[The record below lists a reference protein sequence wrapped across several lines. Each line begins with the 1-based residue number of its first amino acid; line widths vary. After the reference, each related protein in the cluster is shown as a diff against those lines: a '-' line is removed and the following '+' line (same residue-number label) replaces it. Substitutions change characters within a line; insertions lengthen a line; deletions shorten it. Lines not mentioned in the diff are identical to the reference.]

1 MNNSE
6 IELIPF
12 EKEHFE
18 FLNMEIADPKF
29 LIQWAGLKYSYPLT
43 WEQMK
48 NKIDELDE
56 NHHNKNFLFSVIF
69 EQTEQI
75 IGHIQL
81 SIKDPTLK
89 IGNIGSVLIF
99 KQLRNNGFSKDA
111 VNEVLQIGFSKKR
124 LEEIRLAVFDFNM
137 PALNCYTKI
146 GFKMYEFKKDAI
158 QIENEMWNSIQMKI
172 VRSEYLSLIKQLPTQ

>member
-1 MNNSE
+1 MQNSK

-18 FLNMEIADPKF
+18 LLNKEISDDKF
-29 LIQWAGLKYSYPLT
+29 LIQWAGLKYSFPLT

-56 NHHNKNFLFSVIF
+56 NRNNKNFLFSIISKKP
-69 EQTEQI
+69 QQI

-81 SIKDPTLK
+81 SIKDSILK

-99 KQLRNNGFSKDA
+99 KKFRNNGFSKDA
-111 VNEVLQIGFSKKR
+111 IKKILQIGFSQKQ
-124 LEEIRLAVFDFNM
+124 LEEIRLAVFDFNV

-158 QIENEMWNSIQMKI
+158 QIENEKWNSIQMKI
-172 VRSEYLSLIKQLPTQ
+172 VKSEYLSQIKHTPTQ